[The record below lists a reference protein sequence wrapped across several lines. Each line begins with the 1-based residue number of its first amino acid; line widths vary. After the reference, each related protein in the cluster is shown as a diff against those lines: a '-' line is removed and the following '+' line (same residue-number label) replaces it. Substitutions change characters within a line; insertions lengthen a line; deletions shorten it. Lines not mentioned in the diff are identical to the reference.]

1 MSFRAA
7 QQQGTVAEAEDYE
20 EVEYEDD
27 EEYDEEDDEEV
38 EEVDEDEEEE
48 DFDGQI
54 EEVDEESEDEPMQQ
68 FAPARAQAMRTGGAG
83 SPAQVTRPWGGIQN
97 LPEATQRSFLE
108 LLQQL
113 KKNNK
118 RELTVLLLGKN
129 MMGKS
134 STANSLFNE
143 SVAQVTSFQQDT
155 ARPQAIKRSAHGF
168 ELTVID
174 TPGLLDSD
182 CVNTSALKSIA
193 HTLRDQP
200 VDVVLY
206 LDRLDLYRVERTDQE
221 IMSAITNTLG
231 PKIWRN
237 TIIGL
242 SHGKAVAPRGSTQD
256 EYTETRVE
264 TLRKAIRAAG
274 AEKDAAL
281 PVAFIENSSHCSKND
296 AGEKVIGVNKD
307 RRWLP
312 ELMSQIVCVA
322 QSAPA
327 FHYDPSISKKRN
339 PNKRR
344 RWLIPLFI
352 IAQVALKKYVIDR
365 ILEDDGVTG
374 DQYGPY
380 DAETIKEERQRL
392 KGEKARAKA
401 RREAEKE
408 KLAKQASKRKAS
420 ARSQV
425 ANKFRRSA
433 KKALPESDD
442 SSDDESSSSD
452 SD

>member
-1 MSFRAA
+1 MSFRAV
-7 QQQGTVAEAEDYE
+7 QQGTVAEAEEYE

-38 EEVDEDEEEE
+38 DEDEEEEE

-54 EEVDEESEDEPMQQ
+54 EEVDEESEDEPMQH
-68 FAPARAQAMRTGGAG
+68 FAPARAQAMRTGGAA
-83 SPAQVTRPWGGIQN
+83 SPAQTRAWGGIQN
-97 LPEATQRSFLE
+97 LPEPTQRSFLE

-118 RELTVLLLGKN
+118 RELTVLLLGKS

-143 SVAQVTSFQQDT
+143 TVAQVTSFQQDT

-193 HTLRDQP
+193 HMLSDTP

-206 LDRLDLYRVERTDQE
+206 LDRLDFYRVERTDQE

-256 EYTETRVE
+256 EYTETRVK

-281 PVAFIENSSHCSKND
+281 PVAYIENSSHCTKND

-312 ELMSQIVCVA
+312 ELMSQIVSVA

-327 FHYDPSISKKRN
+327 FQYDPSTSKKRN

-420 ARSQV
+420 AV
-425 ANKFRRSA
+425 DKFKRSA
-433 KKALPESDD
+433 KKALPEDSESDD
-442 SSDDESSSSD
+442 SSDDASSSSSD